1 MSVKGKSWINK
12 TMIYRCSETIDEKK
26 SKFRPGLYQSTRE
39 LFRLNQVRSLVETST
54 LSWKSLTETK
64 SLVNRLTG
72 LLF

>member
-26 SKFRPGLYQSTRE
+26 SKFRPGLYQSTGE